1 MSWFFFHCLILNYY
15 DSIEKN
21 QGCFA
26 TISSRWADPGLPNS
40 TGVLPTELLSRVFMS
55 PARKE
60 VCGSRGTITSEQANR
75 SREKIITN
83 SVEAFQP
90 VKRTKEYLVQAKQ
103 VKVSLRE
110 QLFEILACDDK
121 EMSHHPSQ
129 WIYSKVKSFDVVT

>member
-1 MSWFFFHCLILNYY
+1 
-15 DSIEKN
+15 
-21 QGCFA
+21 
-26 TISSRWADPGLPNS
+26 
-40 TGVLPTELLSRVFMS
+40 MS

-60 VCGSRGTITSEQANR
+60 VHGSRGTITSEQANR

-103 VKVSLRE
+103 VKVFLRE

-129 WIYSKVKSFDVVT
+129 